1 MAVNL
6 VIILGPTA
14 SGKTRLAAQ
23 LAFDL
28 KGEIISADSRQVY
41 KYMNIGTGKDL
52 NEYIIGGR
60 HIPYHLI
67 DVVDPGEEFN
77 VFEFQKRFYEIFLDL
92 QARNKLP
99 ILVGGTGLYLESVL
113 CEYDMPEAPIHNG
126 VRDNLCRKTKDELQ
140 SILYELK
147 PQMHNR
153 TDFDDTGRLIR
164 AIEIEMARRSKNQK
178 KQKKPEIEAAVFG
191 IRCEREQLRHRITKR
206 LEERLD
212 QGMVNE
218 VSSLHSMGLSWCR
231 LESFGLEYRFIAQ
244 YLQKKITVVEMKKKL
259 NTAIHQFAKRQ
270 ETWFRRMERKGVV
283 INWIDG
289 DDYFLLKE
297 KVSELIK

>member
-41 KYMNIGTGKDL
+41 KNMNIGTGKDL
-52 NEYIIGGR
+52 NEYIIDGR

-126 VRDNLCRKTKDELQ
+126 LRDNLYRKTKDELQ

-147 PQMHNR
+147 PRMHNR
-153 TDFDDTGRLIR
+153 TDLDDTERLIM
-164 AIEIEMARRSKNQK
+164 AIEIEIARSSKNKK
-178 KQKKPEIEAAVFG
+178 KQKKPEIEATVFG
-191 IRCEREQLRHRITKR
+191 ILCEREQLRHRITKR
-206 LEERLD
+206 LEERLGK
-212 QGMVNE
+212 GMVKE
-218 VSSLHSMGLSWCR
+218 ISSLHSAGLSWSR

-244 YLQKKITVVEMKKKL
+244 YLQKKITFDEMKKKL

-283 INWIDG
+283 INWIGG
-289 DDYFLLKE
+289 DDYPLSKE
-297 KVSELIK
+297 RVSELVK